1 LESGKPGEKS
11 RLGRGLAS
19 LIPSVIRD
27 SPAVPTAAVSGDVVT
42 EVVSENERL
51 PVLRLKVSE
60 IVPNTLQPRVS
71 FNQEALQELADSIA
85 AHGVLQPVLV
95 RPVSK
100 DRYELI
106 AGERRFRAAQLAGL
120 TDVPVIVRET
130 TDSDA
135 LAIALI
141 ENIQREDLNPIETAC
156 AYRQLMDQFDLTQ
169 SELARQVGKAQPS
182 IANAVQLLKLSSEI
196 QESIRSGR
204 LSEEHGKALLAVSDE
219 TKRRGLWLS
228 ILAQRLTVAETRKKA
243 QVIEASAFSSSQAVK
258 AGLAG
263 PGKDVHWQALEDRLR
278 GAVGMRVGIKPARN
292 GRGSIII
299 DFASEEELEGLLDRL
314 EH

>member
-1 LESGKPGEKS
+1 MENSKPGEKS
-11 RLGRGLAS
+11 RLGRGLSS
-19 LIPSVIRD
+19 LIPSVVREI
-27 SPAVPTAAVSGDVVT
+27 SPSAVEIESQSSSVSSTDQIPVARVP
-42 EVVSENERL
+42 VSD
-51 PVLRLKVSE
+51 
-60 IVPNTLQPRVS
+60 IVPNTLQPRVT
-71 FNQEALQELADSIA
+71 FNQEALQELAESIQ

-95 RPVSK
+95 RPLASGK
-100 DRYELI
+100 YELI

-120 TDVPVIVRET
+120 KEVPVIVRET

-156 AYRQLMDQFDLTQ
+156 AYRQLMEEFDLTQ

-182 IANAVQLLKLSSEI
+182 IANAVRLLRLSVEI
-196 QESIRSGR
+196 QDSIRTGR
-204 LSEEHGKALLAVSDE
+204 LSEEHGKALLSVSDE
-219 TKRRGLWLS
+219 NKRRGLWLS
-228 ILAQRLTVAETRKKA
+228 VLAQRLTVSETRKKA
-243 QVIEASAFSSSQAVK
+243 QIIEASAFSSSQAVK
-258 AGLAG
+258 SGLAG
-263 PGKDVHWQALEDRLR
+263 PGNDVHWQAIEDRLR

-299 DFASEEELEGLLDRL
+299 DFSSHEELEGLLERL

>member
-1 LESGKPGEKS
+1 
-11 RLGRGLAS
+11 
-19 LIPSVIRD
+19 
-27 SPAVPTAAVSGDVVT
+27 VSD
-42 EVVSENERL
+42 
-51 PVLRLKVSE
+51 
-60 IVPNTLQPRVS
+60 IVPNTLQPRVT
-71 FNQEALQELADSIA
+71 FNQEALQELAESIQ

-95 RPVSK
+95 RPLASGK
-100 DRYELI
+100 YELI

-120 TDVPVIVRET
+120 KEVPVIVRET

-156 AYRQLMDQFDLTQ
+156 AYRQLMEEFDLTQ

-182 IANAVQLLKLSSEI
+182 IANAVRLLRLSVEI
-196 QESIRSGR
+196 QDSIRTGR
-204 LSEEHGKALLAVSDE
+204 LSEEHGKALLSVSDE
-219 TKRRGLWLS
+219 NKRRGLWLS
-228 ILAQRLTVAETRKKA
+228 VLAQRLTVSETRKKA
-243 QVIEASAFSSSQAVK
+243 QIIEASAFSSSQAVK
-258 AGLAG
+258 SGLAG
-263 PGKDVHWQALEDRLR
+263 PGNDVHWQAIEDRLR

-299 DFASEEELEGLLDRL
+299 DFSSHEELEGLLERL